1 MGRPIAML
9 LLLLP
14 LSHGVG
20 ATTSQPALLPC
31 RCDVVGR
38 ALDSCSST
46 ECLCSSINGTVN
58 ASDFHARECR
68 GGAGTVAVAVGSS
81 VAAVLVLL
89 VVLVLVWRCRR
100 TAGAAGWGKQE
111 PPAAHGQPR
120 YVSRE
125 AESRP
130 AAPGGCVAP
139 DYENVFIGSSAAPGA
154 ATAQDGA
161 YGWQQEGGSL
171 QALPDHPYF
180 LESDAVDQPIY
191 ANTGTPGEDIYV
203 TPDP

>member
-20 ATTSQPALLPC
+20 ATTSQPAPSPC
-31 RCDVVGR
+31 RCDVVGKE
-38 ALDSCSST
+38 LDSCSIT
-46 ECLCSSINGTVN
+46 GCFCSAPHGIVN

-68 GGAGTVAVAVGSS
+68 GGVGTVAVAVGSS

-89 VVLVLVWRCRR
+89 VLLVLVWRCRR

-130 AAPGGCVAP
+130 AALGGCLAP
-139 DYENVFIGSSAAPGA
+139 DYENVFIGSCAAPIA
-154 ATAQDGA
+154 ATVQDGVH
-161 YGWQQEGGSL
+161 GWQQEGCSP

-180 LESDAVDQPIY
+180 LESDAGEQPIY